1 MHTERSGSMTVA
13 IVFEDA
19 RIRQLSEEEKNEI
32 EVVYQKIQE
41 NYGSLELCK
50 VRTTSLTANEKFE

>member
-1 MHTERSGSMTVA
+1 MHTERSGSLTVA

-32 EVVYQKIQE
+32 EVIYQKIQE
-41 NYGSLELCK
+41 NYGSLELSY
-50 VRTTSLTANEKFE
+50 RNRLSYGETQ